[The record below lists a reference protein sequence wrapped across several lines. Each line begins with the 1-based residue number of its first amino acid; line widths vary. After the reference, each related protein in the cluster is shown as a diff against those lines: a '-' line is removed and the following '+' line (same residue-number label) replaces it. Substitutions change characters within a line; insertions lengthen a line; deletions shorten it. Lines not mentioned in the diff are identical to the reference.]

1 MIRTRAK
8 ASVALILL
16 GLLGISSGLSAQDAP
31 KSVRPSESVTIVVRN
46 PGGENA
52 WVGIYKR
59 NARDEEPVSFAFLR
73 DLKNN
78 VFSVNA
84 PRDLGEYHFRIFKDR
99 GYDLAYKGH
108 TIVVEQYQPRFTL
121 SGQMFKPYE
130 PITVTYSDEPIET
143 DAWIGFYRAHD
154 PDDRFITFI
163 ELKHLSNRT
172 YSVKAPPE
180 KGAYNFR
187 IFLDNGY
194 TMVGKSADVTVR

>member
-1 MIRTRAK
+1 MIRIRAK
-8 ASVALILL
+8 TGVALILL
-16 GLLGISSGLSAQDAP
+16 GLLSISSSLSAQSAP
-31 KSVRPSESVTIVVRN
+31 KSVRPSESVTIVVRD

-52 WVGIYKR
+52 WVGLYKVD
-59 NARDEEPVSFAFLR
+59 ARDVEPISFAFLR
-73 DLKNN
+73 DLKNH

-108 TIVVEQYQPRFTL
+108 SIIVEQYKPTFTL
-121 SGQMFKPYE
+121 SGQMFEPYE
-130 PITVTYSDEPIET
+130 TITVTYSDEPIET
-143 DAWIGFYRAHD
+143 DAWIGFYRTPD

-163 ELKHLSNRT
+163 ELKHLGDRT

-180 KGAYNFR
+180 RGTYNFR

>member
-1 MIRTRAK
+1 
-8 ASVALILL
+8 
-16 GLLGISSGLSAQDAP
+16 
-31 KSVRPSESVTIVVRN
+31 VRD

-52 WVGIYKR
+52 WVGLYKVD
-59 NARDEEPVSFAFLR
+59 ARDVEPISFAFLR
-73 DLKNN
+73 DLKNH

-108 TIVVEQYQPRFTL
+108 TLIVEQYKPTFTL
-121 SGQMFKPYE
+121 SGQMFEPYE
-130 PITVTYSDEPIET
+130 TITVTYSDEPIET
-143 DAWIGFYRAHD
+143 DAWIGFYRTHD

-163 ELKHLSNRT
+163 ELKHLGDRT

-180 KGAYNFR
+180 RGTYHFR

>member
-1 MIRTRAK
+1 MIRIQTK
-8 ASVALILL
+8 AGVALILL
-16 GLLGISSGLSAQDAP
+16 GLLSIPSSLSAQSVP

-52 WVGIYKR
+52 WVGLYKVG
-59 NARDEEPVSFAFLR
+59 ARDEEPISFAFLR

-84 PRDLGEYHFRIFKDR
+84 PRDPGAYHFRVFKDR
-99 GYDLAYKGH
+99 GYDLAYEGH
-108 TIVVEQYQPRFTL
+108 AIIVEQPKPTFAL
-121 SGQMFKPYE
+121 SGEVFEPYE
-130 PITVTYSDEPIET
+130 TITVTYSDEPLET

-154 PDDRFITFI
+154 PNDRFITFI
-163 ELKHLSNRT
+163 ELKHLGDRR

-187 IFLDNGY
+187 MFLDNGY